1 MIGEGVHGDGSG
13 EHGEGEHGGVEYG
26 MEWECGEHREEEGK
40 MVWAA
45 DADEDMRT
53 WDNTCGS

>member
-13 EHGEGEHGGVEYG
+13 EHGEGEHGGGEYG

-53 WDNTCGS
+53 